1 MDCMITEKTVKNR
14 IGRRNK
20 EIHKGDC
27 GRILI
32 AAGSWGMAGA
42 AILAARSA
50 LRAGAGLVRLA
61 IPEALFPIV
70 QVGVPEATCIER
82 NLSNLDLAAY
92 DAICAGPGLGEGE
105 ESIALITKLLEEYE
119 KTLVI
124 DADGLNVIAHQDLF
138 PLLLRRQERFPMRTI
153 LTPHMGEAKRL
164 LGDAW
169 TDTFAKEK
177 SCEQE
182 NANTSTSQPIQA
194 GRGMASG
201 KQPGAAVSDAE
212 VQQSA
217 SCVEQTAGQAIA
229 EVSLPQRRTEAT
241 VKQTA
246 ADDLPQRGCLSP
258 GSQEAAA
265 AHVQQEGALASTDRK
280 DASALQDLN
289 DGAVRLRIVDALAAK
304 TGAIVVLKGAGTL
317 VAAPGIQAYTN
328 TTGNPGMATGG
339 SGDVLSGII
348 TGLAGQRQQTAAHV
362 QNSESADT
370 KGCANAACSNT
381 SPNTDVTAEV
391 QSAQGLSRIS
401 AWDAAIC
408 GVYIHGLAGD
418 LAAQE
423 LGEYGVTAKD
433 LAQYTA
439 YALKRICGA

>member
-1 MDCMITEKTVKNR
+1 MDRMITEKTVKNR

-138 PLLLRRQERFPMRTI
+138 PLLLQRQKRFPLRTI

-164 LGDAW
+164 LGDTFVDVVCGTAAGQAAVKAKLPQGQTGT
-169 TDTFAKEK
+169 TD
-177 SCEQE
+177 
-182 NANTSTSQPIQA
+182 SQ
-194 GRGMASG
+194 SVG
-201 KQPGAAVSDAE
+201 KQAAAAVSDAKA
-212 VQQSA
+212 QMFA
-217 SCVEQTAGQAIA
+217 GCAAQT
-229 EVSLPQRRTEAT
+229 
-241 VKQTA
+241 
-246 ADDLPQRGCLSP
+246 D
-258 GSQEAAA
+258 SQAAA
-265 AHVQQEGALASTDRK
+265 AHVQQDGALASTDRK
-280 DASALQDLN
+280 DASAQQDRN

-381 SPNTDVTAEV
+381 SPNTEVTAGV
-391 QSAQGLSRIS
+391 QSAQGLSRMS

-418 LAAQE
+418 VAAQE

>member
-1 MDCMITEKTVKNR
+1 MDGMITEKTVKNR
-14 IGRRNK
+14 IGRRKK

-92 DAICAGPGLGEGE
+92 DAICAGPGLGEGK
-105 ESIALITKLLEEYE
+105 ESIALIMKLLEEYE

-124 DADGLNVIAHQDLF
+124 DADGLNVIAHQELF
-138 PLLLRRQERFPMRTI
+138 PLLLRRQERFPLRTI

-164 LGDAW
+164 LGG
-169 TDTFAKEK
+169 TFADVVCGTGQEA
-177 SCEQE
+177 EQ
-182 NANTSTSQPIQA
+182 A
-194 GRGMASG
+194 
-201 KQPGAAVSDAE
+201 DAE
-212 VQQSA
+212 A
-217 SCVEQTAGQAIA
+217 A
-229 EVSLPQRRTEAT
+229 LPQGRAEAT
-241 VKQTA
+241 DSQA
-246 ADDLPQRGCLSP
+246 AGAPQR
-258 GSQEAAA
+258 
-265 AHVQQEGALASTDRK
+265 
-280 DASALQDLN
+280 LN
-289 DGAVRLRIVDALAAK
+289 DGAVRLRIADALVAK
-304 TGAIVVLKGAGTL
+304 TGAIVVLKGAGTI

-348 TGLAGQRQQTAAHV
+348 TGLAGQRQQAASSNADAGF
-362 QNSESADT
+362 QDETPNDDMCAASACT
-370 KGCANAACSNT
+370 NVSPNANANAA
-381 SPNTDVTAEV
+381 
-391 QSAQGLSRIS
+391 AQPMCGLARMR
-401 AWDAAIC
+401 AWDAVIC

-423 LGEYGVTAKD
+423 LGEYGVTAGD

-439 YALKRICGA
+439 YAIKRICEA

>member
-1 MDCMITEKTVKNR
+1 MLC
-14 IGRRNK
+14 
-20 EIHKGDC
+20 
-27 GRILI
+27 
-32 AAGSWGMAGA
+32 AA
-42 AILAARSA
+42 
-50 LRAGAGLVRLA
+50 
-61 IPEALFPIV
+61 
-70 QVGVPEATCIER
+70 Q
-82 NLSNLDLAAY
+82 
-92 DAICAGPGLGEGE
+92 
-105 ESIALITKLLEEYE
+105 
-119 KTLVI
+119 
-124 DADGLNVIAHQDLF
+124 
-138 PLLLRRQERFPMRTI
+138 
-153 LTPHMGEAKRL
+153 
-164 LGDAW
+164 
-169 TDTFAKEK
+169 TD
-177 SCEQE
+177 
-182 NANTSTSQPIQA
+182 SQ
-194 GRGMASG
+194 
-201 KQPGAAVSDAE
+201 
-212 VQQSA
+212 
-217 SCVEQTAGQAIA
+217 
-229 EVSLPQRRTEAT
+229 
-241 VKQTA
+241 
-246 ADDLPQRGCLSP
+246 
-258 GSQEAAA
+258 AAA

-280 DASALQDLN
+280 DASAQQDLN

-370 KGCANAACSNT
+370 KGCANAAHSNA
-381 SPNTDVTAEV
+381 SSNTDVTTKA
-391 QSAQGLSRIS
+391 QSAQGLSRMS

>member
-105 ESIALITKLLEEYE
+105 ASIALITKLLEEYE

-124 DADGLNVIAHQDLF
+124 DADGLNLIAHQDLF
-138 PLLLRRQERFPMRTI
+138 PLLLQRQKRFPLQTI

-164 LGDAW
+164 LGDTFVDVVRGTAAGQAAAKAKLPQGQTGT
-169 TDTFAKEK
+169 TD
-177 SCEQE
+177 
-182 NANTSTSQPIQA
+182 SQSA
-194 GRGMASG
+194 G
-201 KQPGAAVSDAE
+201 KQAAAVSDAKA
-212 VQQSA
+212 QMSA
-217 SCVEQTAGQAIA
+217 GCAAQT
-229 EVSLPQRRTEAT
+229 
-241 VKQTA
+241 
-246 ADDLPQRGCLSP
+246 D
-258 GSQEAAA
+258 SQAAA
-265 AHVQQEGALASTDRK
+265 AHVQQEGALVSTDRK
-280 DASALQDLN
+280 DASAQQDLN
-289 DGAVRLRIVDALAAK
+289 DSAVRLRIVDALTAK

-348 TGLAGQRQQTAAHV
+348 TGLAGQRQQTATHV

-370 KGCANAACSNT
+370 KGCANVAHSNA
-381 SPNTDVTAEV
+381 SPNTDVTAKA
-391 QSAQGLSRIS
+391 QSAQGLSRMS

>member
-1 MDCMITEKTVKNR
+1 MDRMITEKTVKNR

-138 PLLLRRQERFPMRTI
+138 PLLLQRQKRFPLQTI

-164 LGDAW
+164 LGDTFVDVVCGTAAGQAAVKAKLPQGQTGT
-169 TDTFAKEK
+169 TD
-177 SCEQE
+177 
-182 NANTSTSQPIQA
+182 SQ
-194 GRGMASG
+194 SVG
-201 KQPGAAVSDAE
+201 KQAAAAVSDAKA
-212 VQQSA
+212 QMA
-217 SCVEQTAGQAIA
+217 AGC
-229 EVSLPQRRTEAT
+229 
-241 VKQTA
+241 A
-246 ADDLPQRGCLSP
+246 AQID
-258 GSQEAAA
+258 SQAAA

-289 DGAVRLRIVDALAAK
+289 DGAVRLRIVDALTAK

-370 KGCANAACSNT
+370 KGCANVAHSNA
-381 SPNTDVTAEV
+381 SPNTDVTAKA
-391 QSAQGLSRIS
+391 QSAQGLSRMS

-423 LGEYGVTAKD
+423 LGEYGVTAGD

>member
-138 PLLLRRQERFPMRTI
+138 PLLLQRQKRFPLRTI

-164 LGDAW
+164 LGDTFVDVVRGTAAGQAAVKAKLPQGQTGT
-169 TDTFAKEK
+169 TDSRSA
-177 SCEQE
+177 
-182 NANTSTSQPIQA
+182 
-194 GRGMASG
+194 G
-201 KQPGAAVSDAE
+201 KQAAAAVSDAKA
-212 VQQSA
+212 QMSA
-217 SCVEQTAGQAIA
+217 GCAAQT
-229 EVSLPQRRTEAT
+229 
-241 VKQTA
+241 
-246 ADDLPQRGCLSP
+246 D
-258 GSQEAAA
+258 SQAAA

-289 DGAVRLRIVDALAAK
+289 DGAVRLRIVDALTAK

-370 KGCANAACSNT
+370 KGCANVAHSNA
-381 SPNTDVTAEV
+381 SPNTDVIAKA
-391 QSAQGLSRIS
+391 QSAQDLSRMS

-408 GVYIHGLAGD
+408 GVYLHGLAGD

-439 YALKRICGA
+439 YALKRICGV

>member
-1 MDCMITEKTVKNR
+1 MDRMITEKTVKNR

-70 QVGVPEATCIER
+70 QVGVPEAICIER

-138 PLLLRRQERFPMRTI
+138 PLLLQRQKRFPLQTI

-164 LGDAW
+164 LGDTFVDVVCGTAAGQAAVKAKLPQGQTGT
-169 TDTFAKEK
+169 TD
-177 SCEQE
+177 
-182 NANTSTSQPIQA
+182 SQ
-194 GRGMASG
+194 SVG
-201 KQPGAAVSDAE
+201 KQAAAAVSDAKA
-212 VQQSA
+212 QMA
-217 SCVEQTAGQAIA
+217 AGC
-229 EVSLPQRRTEAT
+229 
-241 VKQTA
+241 A
-246 ADDLPQRGCLSP
+246 AQID
-258 GSQEAAA
+258 SQAAA

-289 DGAVRLRIVDALAAK
+289 DGAVRLRIVDALTAK

-370 KGCANAACSNT
+370 KGCANVAHSNA
-381 SPNTDVTAEV
+381 SPNTDVTAKA
-391 QSAQGLSRIS
+391 QSAQGLSRMS

-423 LGEYGVTAKD
+423 LGEYGVTAGD

>member
-1 MDCMITEKTVKNR
+1 MDGMITEKTVKNR

-42 AILAARSA
+42 AILAARAA

-119 KTLVI
+119 KTLLI
-124 DADGLNVIAHQDLF
+124 DADGLNLIAHQNLF
-138 PLLLRRQERFPMRTI
+138 PLLLQRQERFPSRTI

-169 TDTFAKEK
+169 TEAA
-177 SCEQE
+177 CARMQ
-182 NANTSTSQPIQA
+182 QQA
-194 GRGMASG
+194 HASS
-201 KQPGAAVSDAE
+201 GAAARGKAAE
-212 VQQSA
+212 TDCRETSKLDTRLVRTQAQPQFYDSQA
-217 SCVEQTAGQAIA
+217 RMRVAEALVE
-229 EVSLPQRRTEAT
+229 
-241 VKQTA
+241 
-246 ADDLPQRGCLSP
+246 
-258 GSQEAAA
+258 
-265 AHVQQEGALASTDRK
+265 
-280 DASALQDLN
+280 
-289 DGAVRLRIVDALAAK
+289 K
-304 TGAIVVLKGAGTL
+304 TGAIVVLKGAGTI
-317 VAAPGIQAYTN
+317 VAARGRKAYTN

-339 SGDVLSGII
+339 SGDTLSGII
-348 TGLAGQRQQTAAHV
+348 TGLAGQRLQVAAYAPDDARTSDLAKGDV
-362 QNSESADT
+362 SKASAKHDV
-370 KGCANAACSNT
+370 NAAQPARAEANST
-381 SPNTDVTAEV
+381 RTGGSAGSHADDAEAAPPNPDA
-391 QSAQGLSRIS
+391 RMS

-408 GVYIHGLAGD
+408 GV
-418 LAAQE
+418 
-423 LGEYGVTAKD
+423 
-433 LAQYTA
+433 
-439 YALKRICGA
+439 

>member
-1 MDCMITEKTVKNR
+1 
-14 IGRRNK
+14 
-20 EIHKGDC
+20 
-27 GRILI
+27 
-32 AAGSWGMAGA
+32 MAGA
-42 AILAARSA
+42 AILAAQSA

-138 PLLLRRQERFPMRTI
+138 PLLLQRQKRFPLRTI

-164 LGDAW
+164 LGDTFVDVVRGTAAGQAAVKAKLPQGQTGT
-169 TDTFAKEK
+169 TD
-177 SCEQE
+177 
-182 NANTSTSQPIQA
+182 SQSA
-194 GRGMASG
+194 G
-201 KQPGAAVSDAE
+201 KQAAAVSDAKA
-212 VQQSA
+212 QMSA
-217 SCVEQTAGQAIA
+217 GCAAQT
-229 EVSLPQRRTEAT
+229 
-241 VKQTA
+241 
-246 ADDLPQRGCLSP
+246 D
-258 GSQEAAA
+258 SQAAA

-289 DGAVRLRIVDALAAK
+289 DGAVRLRIMDALTAK

-348 TGLAGQRQQTAAHV
+348 TGLAGQRQQTTAHV

-370 KGCANAACSNT
+370 KGCANAAHSNA
-381 SPNTDVTAEV
+381 SPNTDVTAKA
-391 QSAQGLSRIS
+391 QSAQGLSRMS

>member
-124 DADGLNVIAHQDLF
+124 DADGLNLIAHQDLF
-138 PLLLRRQERFPMRTI
+138 PLLLQRQKRFPLQTI

-164 LGDAW
+164 LGDTFVDVVRGTAAGQAAAKAKLPQGQTGT
-169 TDTFAKEK
+169 TD
-177 SCEQE
+177 
-182 NANTSTSQPIQA
+182 SQSA
-194 GRGMASG
+194 G
-201 KQPGAAVSDAE
+201 KQAAADVSDAKA
-212 VQQSA
+212 QMSA
-217 SCVEQTAGQAIA
+217 GCAAQT
-229 EVSLPQRRTEAT
+229 
-241 VKQTA
+241 
-246 ADDLPQRGCLSP
+246 D
-258 GSQEAAA
+258 SQAAA

-280 DASALQDLN
+280 DASAQQDLN
-289 DGAVRLRIVDALAAK
+289 DGAVRLRIVDALTAK

-370 KGCANAACSNT
+370 KGCANAACSNA
-381 SPNTDVTAEV
+381 SPNTDVIAKA
-391 QSAQGLSRIS
+391 QSAQGLSRMS

>member
-1 MDCMITEKTVKNR
+1 MITEKTVKNR

-138 PLLLRRQERFPMRTI
+138 PLLLQRQKRFPLQTI

-164 LGDAW
+164 LGDTFVDVVRGTAAGQAAVKAKLPQGQTGT
-169 TDTFAKEK
+169 TDSRSA
-177 SCEQE
+177 
-182 NANTSTSQPIQA
+182 
-194 GRGMASG
+194 G
-201 KQPGAAVSDAE
+201 KQASAVSDAKA
-212 VQQSA
+212 QMSA
-217 SCVEQTAGQAIA
+217 GCAAQT
-229 EVSLPQRRTEAT
+229 
-241 VKQTA
+241 
-246 ADDLPQRGCLSP
+246 D
-258 GSQEAAA
+258 SQAAA
-265 AHVQQEGALASTDRK
+265 AHVQQEGALASSDRK
-280 DASALQDLN
+280 DASAQQDLN
-289 DGAVRLRIVDALAAK
+289 DGAVRLRIVDALTAK

-370 KGCANAACSNT
+370 KGYANAAHSNA
-381 SPNTDVTAEV
+381 SPNTDVTAKA
-391 QSAQGLSRIS
+391 QSAQGLSRMS

>member
-1 MDCMITEKTVKNR
+1 MDRMITEKTVKNR

-138 PLLLRRQERFPMRTI
+138 PLLLQRQKRFPLRTI

-164 LGDAW
+164 LGDTFVDVVCGTAAGQAAVKAKLPQGQTGT
-169 TDTFAKEK
+169 TD
-177 SCEQE
+177 
-182 NANTSTSQPIQA
+182 SQ
-194 GRGMASG
+194 SVG
-201 KQPGAAVSDAE
+201 KQAAAAVSDAKA
-212 VQQSA
+212 QMFA
-217 SCVEQTAGQAIA
+217 GCAAQT
-229 EVSLPQRRTEAT
+229 
-241 VKQTA
+241 
-246 ADDLPQRGCLSP
+246 D
-258 GSQEAAA
+258 SQAAA
-265 AHVQQEGALASTDRK
+265 AHAQQEGALASTDRK
-280 DASALQDLN
+280 DASAQQDLN

-304 TGAIVVLKGAGTL
+304 TGAIVVLKGTGTL

-391 QSAQGLSRIS
+391 QSAQGLSRMS

-439 YALKRICGA
+439 YALKRIYGA

>member
-1 MDCMITEKTVKNR
+1 MDGMITEKTVKNR

-61 IPEALFPIV
+61 IPEALFPSV

-119 KTLVI
+119 KPLVI
-124 DADGLNVIAHQDLF
+124 DADGLNLIAHQDLF
-138 PLLLRRQERFPMRTI
+138 PLLLRRQERFPLRTI

-164 LGDAW
+164 LGD
-169 TDTFAKEK
+169 TFVDVV
-177 SCEQE
+177 
-182 NANTSTSQPIQA
+182 
-194 GRGMASG
+194 RGTA
-201 KQPGAAVSDAE
+201 
-212 VQQSA
+212 
-217 SCVEQTAGQAIA
+217 AGQA
-229 EVSLPQRRTEAT
+229 AT
-241 VKQTA
+241 KA
-246 ADDLPQRGCLSP
+246 DLPQGQIGTTDSRSAGK
-258 GSQEAAA
+258 QAAA

-280 DASALQDLN
+280 DASAVQDLS
-289 DGAVRLRIVDALAAK
+289 DGAVRLRIVDALTAK

-370 KGCANAACSNT
+370 KGCANAACSNA
-381 SPNTDVTAEV
+381 SPNTDVTAEA
-391 QSAQGLSRIS
+391 QSAQGLSRMS

-423 LGEYGVTAKD
+423 LGEYGVTAGD

>member
-1 MDCMITEKTVKNR
+1 MDRMKTEKTVQNR

-32 AAGSWGMAGA
+32 AAGSRGMAGA

-138 PLLLRRQERFPMRTI
+138 PLLLQRQKRFPLQTI

-164 LGDAW
+164 LGDTFVDVVRGTAAGQDAVKAKLPQGQTGT
-169 TDTFAKEK
+169 TD
-177 SCEQE
+177 
-182 NANTSTSQPIQA
+182 SQSA
-194 GRGMASG
+194 G
-201 KQPGAAVSDAE
+201 KQAAAVSDAKA
-212 VQQSA
+212 QMFA
-217 SCVEQTAGQAIA
+217 GCAAQT
-229 EVSLPQRRTEAT
+229 
-241 VKQTA
+241 
-246 ADDLPQRGCLSP
+246 D
-258 GSQEAAA
+258 SQAAA

-280 DASALQDLN
+280 DASAQQDLN

-370 KGCANAACSNT
+370 KGCANAAYSNA
-381 SPNTDVTAEV
+381 SPNTDVTAKA
-391 QSAQGLSRIS
+391 QSAQGLSRMS

-423 LGEYGVTAKD
+423 LGEYGVTAGD

>member
-138 PLLLRRQERFPMRTI
+138 PLLLQRQERFPLRTI

-164 LGDAW
+164 LGDTFVDVVRGTAAGQAAVKAKLPQGQTGT
-169 TDTFAKEK
+169 TDSRSA
-177 SCEQE
+177 
-182 NANTSTSQPIQA
+182 
-194 GRGMASG
+194 G
-201 KQPGAAVSDAE
+201 KQAAAAVSDAKA
-212 VQQSA
+212 QMSA
-217 SCVEQTAGQAIA
+217 GCAAQT
-229 EVSLPQRRTEAT
+229 
-241 VKQTA
+241 
-246 ADDLPQRGCLSP
+246 D
-258 GSQEAAA
+258 SQAAA

-280 DASALQDLN
+280 DVSALQDLN

-370 KGCANAACSNT
+370 KGCAKAAHSSA
-381 SPNTDVTAEV
+381 SPNTDVTAKA
-391 QSAQGLSRIS
+391 QSAQGLSRMS

>member
-50 LRAGAGLVRLA
+50 LRAGADWSGWPF
-61 IPEALFPIV
+61 PEALFPIV

-138 PLLLRRQERFPMRTI
+138 PLLLQRQKRFPLRTI

-164 LGDAW
+164 LGDTFVDVVCGTAAGQAAVKAKLPQGQTGT
-169 TDTFAKEK
+169 TD
-177 SCEQE
+177 
-182 NANTSTSQPIQA
+182 SQ
-194 GRGMASG
+194 SVG
-201 KQPGAAVSDAE
+201 KQAAAVSDAKA
-212 VQQSA
+212 QMFA
-217 SCVEQTAGQAIA
+217 GCAAQT
-229 EVSLPQRRTEAT
+229 
-241 VKQTA
+241 
-246 ADDLPQRGCLSP
+246 D
-258 GSQEAAA
+258 SQAAA
-265 AHVQQEGALASTDRK
+265 THVQQEGALASTDRK
-280 DASALQDLN
+280 DASAQQGLN

-370 KGCANAACSNT
+370 KGCANAALFKHIAKYRCDCRGAVCARLIAYERLGRGNLRRVYPWT
-381 SPNTDVTAEV
+381 CGGPG
-391 QSAQGLSRIS
+391 SAGAGRIRRDRQRS
-401 AWDAAIC
+401 GA
-408 GVYIHGLAGD
+408 VYGIRAQAH
-418 LAAQE
+418 LAARSAPQE
-423 LGEYGVTAKD
+423 S
-433 LAQYTA
+433 
-439 YALKRICGA
+439 KRQQQNLF

>member
-124 DADGLNVIAHQDLF
+124 DADGLNLIAHQDLF
-138 PLLLRRQERFPMRTI
+138 PLLLQRQKRFPLRTI

-164 LGDAW
+164 LGD
-169 TDTFAKEK
+169 TFVDVVRGTAAGQAAVKAKLP
-177 SCEQE
+177 QG
-182 NANTSTSQPIQA
+182 QA
-194 GRGMASG
+194 GTTDSQSAG
-201 KQPGAAVSDAE
+201 KQAAAVSDAKA
-212 VQQSA
+212 QMSA
-217 SCVEQTAGQAIA
+217 
-229 EVSLPQRRTEAT
+229 
-241 VKQTA
+241 
-246 ADDLPQRGCLSP
+246 
-258 GSQEAAA
+258 
-265 AHVQQEGALASTDRK
+265 
-280 DASALQDLN
+280 
-289 DGAVRLRIVDALAAK
+289 
-304 TGAIVVLKGAGTL
+304 
-317 VAAPGIQAYTN
+317 
-328 TTGNPGMATGG
+328 
-339 SGDVLSGII
+339 
-348 TGLAGQRQQTAAHV
+348 
-362 QNSESADT
+362 
-370 KGCANAACSNT
+370 GCAAQ
-381 SPNTDVTAEV
+381 TD
-391 QSAQGLSRIS
+391 S
-401 AWDAAIC
+401 
-408 GVYIHGLAGD
+408 
-418 LAAQE
+418 
-423 LGEYGVTAKD
+423 
-433 LAQYTA
+433 
-439 YALKRICGA
+439 